1 MDSMTVHLLNGCA
14 SKKETDTCLNGR
26 RRGTRTLTATRS
38 SGRGN
43 QCNAHIVRT
52 AATFA
57 VAIHAST
64 ATNDAAV
71 IGAAADAVVIAAVA
85 IEPVK
90 TRQGL
95 LATQRAFVSECV
107 VRDAS
112 GVFVRLL
119 R

>member
-1 MDSMTVHLLNGCA
+1 MTVHLLNGCA
-14 SKKETDTCLNGR
+14 SKKETTDTCLNCRGR
-26 RRGTRTLTATRS
+26 GPRTLTAIRS

-52 AATFA
+52 AATNA
-57 VAIHAST
+57 VAIHVIT
-64 ATNDAAV
+64 ATNDAV
-71 IGAAADAVVIAAVA
+71 IGVVIAAVA

-90 TRQGL
+90 ARQGL

-107 VRDAS
+107 VRNA
-112 GVFVRLL
+112 GRVLVRLL